1 MHNKNPKICT
11 MKTPMQE
18 LFNRLVF
25 MRDEVDGFTAE
36 ADIIERITAHVE
48 ELIEQEAD
56 ALDQSYGHGWANAC
70 THNQWIDK
78 Q

>member
-1 MHNKNPKICT
+1 MHNKNPTICT

-18 LFNRLVF
+18 LFDRLIF

-36 ADIIERITAHVE
+36 ADIIERITAYVE

-56 ALDQSYGHGWANAC
+56 ALDEAYSQGV
-70 THNQWIDK
+70 IDEYNDTTTK

>member
-1 MHNKNPKICT
+1 
-11 MKTPMQE
+11 MQE
-18 LFNRLVF
+18 LFDRLIF

-36 ADIIERITAHVE
+36 ADIIERITAYVE

-56 ALDQSYGHGWANAC
+56 ALDEAYSQGV
-70 THNQWIDK
+70 IDEYNDTTTK

>member
-1 MHNKNPKICT
+1 

-18 LFNRLVF
+18 LFDRLIF

-36 ADIIERITAHVE
+36 ADIIERITAYVE

-56 ALDQSYGHGWANAC
+56 ALEDAYGHGWLNAC
-70 THNQWIDK
+70 KHNQWVSQEIK
-78 Q
+78 K

>member
-1 MHNKNPKICT
+1 

-18 LFNRLVF
+18 LFDRLIF

-36 ADIIERITAHVE
+36 ADIIERITAYVE

-56 ALDQSYGHGWANAC
+56 ALEDAYGYGWLNAC
-70 THNQWIDK
+70 KHNQWVPQEVK
-78 Q
+78 K

>member
-1 MHNKNPKICT
+1 

-18 LFNRLVF
+18 LFDRLIF

-36 ADIIERITAHVE
+36 ADIIERITAYVE

-56 ALDQSYGHGWANAC
+56 ALDEAYSQGV
-70 THNQWIDK
+70 IDEYNDTTTK

>member
-1 MHNKNPKICT
+1 

-18 LFNRLVF
+18 LFDRLIF

-36 ADIIERITAHVE
+36 ADIIERITAYVE

-56 ALDQSYGHGWANAC
+56 ALDEAYTQGV
-70 THNQWIDK
+70 IDEYNDTTTK
-78 Q
+78 